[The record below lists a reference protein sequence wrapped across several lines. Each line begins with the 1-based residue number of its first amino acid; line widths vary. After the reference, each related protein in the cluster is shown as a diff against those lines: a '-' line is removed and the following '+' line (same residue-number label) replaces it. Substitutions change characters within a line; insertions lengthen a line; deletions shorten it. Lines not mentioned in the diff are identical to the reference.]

1 MMEEYE
7 RKERQEREYEQHKA
21 EIEKQKQ
28 ETISLKESLRKQ
40 REYEQQQQLH
50 AEKIR
55 LRQQERLSEHKQEEE
70 RKKQAQIKKENI
82 QESIS
87 KKIQKRTSGKNFIAL
102 LREFGNP
109 TIINST
115 LNNTTTAVTIRKL
128 YIKTLA
134 MYHPDR
140 AQNLPIE
147 ESVEREEIYKL
158 LQNAY
163 DNFQKAK

>member
-1 MMEEYE
+1 ME
-7 RKERQEREYEQHKA
+7 
-21 EIEKQKQ
+21 
-28 ETISLKESLRKQ
+28 
-40 REYEQQQQLH
+40 
-50 AEKIR
+50 
-55 LRQQERLSEHKQEEE
+55 
-70 RKKQAQIKKENI
+70 
-82 QESIS
+82 
-87 KKIQKRTSGKNFIAL
+87 KNFIAL

-109 TIINST
+109 VTINST
-115 LNNTTTAVTIRKL
+115 LNNNNTTAVAIRKV

-140 AQNLPIE
+140 AHNLPIE

>member
-28 ETISLKESLRKQ
+28 ETQSLKESLRKQ

-55 LRQQERLSEHKQEEE
+55 LRQQARLSELKEDEE
-70 RKKQAQIKKENI
+70 RKQQAQIKKENI

-87 KKIQKRTSGKNFIAL
+87 KKIQRRTHGKNFIAL

-115 LNNTTTAVTIRKL
+115 LNNTTTAFTIRKL

-140 AQNLPIE
+140 AQNPPIE